1 MMKSVLAA
9 IASLALMASA
19 ASVYAKA
26 APCRDTKGKFV
37 KSPKNPRRLS
47 VAATSRGGLQNA
59 VRQAQRLPSNSDAGC
74 DAPGIASLS

>member
-37 KSPKNPRRLS
+37 KCPEKSK
-47 VAATSRGGLQNA
+47 A
-59 VRQAQRLPSNSDAGC
+59 AQRCRNVKGRFAKCGT
-74 DAPGIASLS
+74 PGATPAK